1 MKKENLFKTIIVLSG
16 TGLTYFKY
24 NLNEYLG
31 VAYLLSI
38 ISILI
43 VIFISTIFVLNN
55 KIYRLKT
62 IVIHPK
68 LKSLFSDS
76 KAAVLN
82 ANLKGKI
89 NYIKPQKIK
98 NLKVIEAFLRVLV
111 AGVFGIILGFYF
123 KKPSGS
129 MMMRFDT
136 EYELK
141 RIVDIYRSETSLFFL
156 EDKNHWNGEIA
167 CCADFDFNWVAFYIG
182 ITLIYLILLINKY
195 LDFKKVFYPYLKD
208 RHK

>member
-24 NLNEYLG
+24 NLNEHLG

-156 EDKNHWNGEIA
+156 EGNHWDPEVELFAN
-167 CCADFDFNWVAFYIG
+167 FDFNWIAFFIG

-195 LDFKKVFYPYLKD
+195 LDFKKVFYPYLKE